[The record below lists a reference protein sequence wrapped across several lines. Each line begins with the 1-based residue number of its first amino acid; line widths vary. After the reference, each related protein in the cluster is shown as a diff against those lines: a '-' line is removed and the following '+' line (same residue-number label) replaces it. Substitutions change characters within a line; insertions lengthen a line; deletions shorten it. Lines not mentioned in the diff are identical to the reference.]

1 MTNWHRLRVTGAV
14 WYGLVSI
21 TTEAKMEKNEVS
33 IQEARLFKHMNKIGQ
48 SKWVTSKDAAK
59 DSGVNARTARMLLLK
74 LTRMGIL
81 ECAEVFPAHRYRMAE
96 KAGKRNGGYVTRLEQ
111 VCEIFGLQ

>member
-1 MTNWHRLRVTGAV
+1 
-14 WYGLVSI
+14 
-21 TTEAKMEKNEVS
+21 
-33 IQEARLFKHMNKIGQ
+33 
-48 SKWVTSKDAAK
+48 
-59 DSGVNARTARMLLLK
+59 MLLLK